1 MIGAFLR
8 NRMFWILDSLKG
20 GKIKKY
26 YKQVKY
32 DMENDVNNDFKIKLL
47 MNYIKKN
54 VPYYKA
60 FVSVEKFEHLP
71 VLNKNIYMENY
82 NDFIGVDYKNV
93 KLHEVSTSGST
104 GIPFKCVQDVDKRNK
119 HTADLV
125 YFHNKCGWNI
135 GDRYIFMRAWTSLYD
150 NSKINSVKN
159 NVISID
165 VVSLNEET
173 IKKILKRIRTDKSI
187 KMILGYGSSFNQIA
201 SYMMKND
208 ICVNS
213 GVKTIISD
221 SDLIEPKYRKEL
233 ERRFGCSV
241 VDRYSNEEHGLLAF
255 SYKSGAPYE
264 VNRSSYRIE
273 ILDMNSDNYAD
284 VGEVGRIIITDL
296 YNKAMPLVRYEVG
309 DLGIA
314 LDNTRDVHFLKCLQ
328 GRTADMIIISNG
340 NKISSATINNYFEKM
355 KKIKQYQLI
364 QNNVNAF
371 TLNVVEYSEGYSD
384 NVYSELINSFYM
396 GSAKLKINRVN
407 KIPVQKNG
415 KYKAV
420 IGIN

>member
-233 ERRFGCSV
+233 V
-241 VDRYSNEEHGLLAF
+241 
-255 SYKSGAPYE
+255 
-264 VNRSSYRIE
+264 
-273 ILDMNSDNYAD
+273 
-284 VGEVGRIIITDL
+284 
-296 YNKAMPLVRYEVG
+296 
-309 DLGIA
+309 
-314 LDNTRDVHFLKCLQ
+314 
-328 GRTADMIIISNG
+328 
-340 NKISSATINNYFEKM
+340 
-355 KKIKQYQLI
+355 
-364 QNNVNAF
+364 
-371 TLNVVEYSEGYSD
+371 
-384 NVYSELINSFYM
+384 
-396 GSAKLKINRVN
+396 
-407 KIPVQKNG
+407 
-415 KYKAV
+415 
-420 IGIN
+420 

>member
-1 MIGAFLR
+1 M
-8 NRMFWILDSLKG
+8 
-20 GKIKKY
+20 
-26 YKQVKY
+26 
-32 DMENDVNNDFKIKLL
+32 
-47 MNYIKKN
+47 
-54 VPYYKA
+54 
-60 FVSVEKFEHLP
+60 
-71 VLNKNIYMENY
+71 
-82 NDFIGVDYKNV
+82 
-93 KLHEVSTSGST
+93 
-104 GIPFKCVQDVDKRNK
+104 
-119 HTADLV
+119 
-125 YFHNKCGWNI
+125 
-135 GDRYIFMRAWTSLYD
+135 
-150 NSKINSVKN
+150 
-159 NVISID
+159 
-165 VVSLNEET
+165 
-173 IKKILKRIRTDKSI
+173 
-187 KMILGYGSSFNQIA
+187 
-201 SYMMKND
+201 
-208 ICVNS
+208 
-213 GVKTIISD
+213 
-221 SDLIEPKYRKEL
+221 
-233 ERRFGCSV
+233 
-241 VDRYSNEEHGLLAF
+241 
-255 SYKSGAPYE
+255 
-264 VNRSSYRIE
+264 NRSSYRIE